1 MKKILKILTILTINL
16 VVEFEHINFRAVQA
30 PSRTKGSVLIT
41 FQLFGTLMCFIC
53 SHFAAGEGNIDARV
67 DNYKTTIQ
75 NLKLP
80 KKLNSKNLNRT
91 QGADGTDN
99 FDMVFWFGDLNF
111 LVTKEREKIERKVN
125 HLRNQRNNNYEDII
139 NYDELNQVIAEDKAF
154 RNFLEGRITFE
165 PTYKYDIGTD
175 NYDTSHKIR
184 IPSYCDRILFK
195 SRQKGSVSC
204 YHYDSVKDIKQSD
217 HRPVFGLF
225 EVTIR
230 PGVDK

>member
-1 MKKILKILTILTINL
+1 
-16 VVEFEHINFRAVQA
+16 
-30 PSRTKGSVLIT
+30 
-41 FQLFGTLMCFIC
+41 MCFIC
-53 SHFAAGEGNIDARV
+53 SHFAAGEGNIDARI
-67 DNYKTTIQ
+67 DNYKNTIQ

-80 KKLNSKNLNRT
+80 KKLNSKNINRT
-91 QGADGTDN
+91 QGVDGTDN
-99 FDMVFWFGDLNF
+99 FDIVFWFGDLNF

-204 YHYDSVKDIKQSD
+204 YHYDAVKDIKMSD